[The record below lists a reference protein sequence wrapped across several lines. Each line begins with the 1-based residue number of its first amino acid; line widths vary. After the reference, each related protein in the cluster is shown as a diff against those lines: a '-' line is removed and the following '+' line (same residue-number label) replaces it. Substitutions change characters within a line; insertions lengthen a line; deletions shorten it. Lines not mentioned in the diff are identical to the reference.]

1 VYFAILPTPNSGLIP
16 TRSTPD
22 PTRDPCPVIRIAE
35 GSVNAFDSARVARL
49 ASRVSS
55 FAWRPLRMEFPRK
68 LLILGLLANFTLLSQ
83 ASTQPV
89 HARHAM
95 VVTVHALASQVGVEI
110 LQAGGNAVDA
120 AVATGFALAV
130 VHPPAGNIG
139 GGGFMLIRMA
149 DGKTHFL
156 DYREKAPEAASRD
169 MYLDA
174 QGNVVDG
181 ASEFGYKS
189 IGVPGSVAGMVYA
202 EQKYGKL
209 TLKQVMAP
217 AIELARDGYALTWGE
232 AEDFHDRYLAQY
244 PESRRVFQRNGDY
257 YKPGEIFRQPDLAG
271 TLERIAAQPDDFY
284 HGALAREL
292 AAAVQKGGGLITAD
306 DLAHYEVKERE
317 PVRGIYRGY
326 EVISAPPPSSGGTVL
341 LESLNM
347 LEGYALA
354 KMESRSAE
362 SVHFTVEAFR
372 RAFFDRAEFM
382 GDPDF
387 SRIPVAQLLD
397 KRYAAAWRETIDP
410 QHASPSKEL
419 QRPAVFS
426 ELEQYAAAHP
436 PTNASPESN
445 HTTHYSVVDAE
456 GNAVAV
462 TTTINDWFGSRV
474 TADGLGFLLNDEMDD
489 FSAKPGVPNADGL
502 IQGAANAIG
511 PRKRPL
517 SSMTP
522 TIVVHNGK
530 TVMVLGSP
538 GSSKIIT
545 TVANVLMGVVDYGM
559 NIQEAV
565 NAPRFHH
572 QWLPDVVNVEKWF
585 SPDALNTLR
594 KMGYNVQVGLGS
606 GDDYSPYWSD
616 AECIAI
622 DEKTGE
628 RLGATDGRNSN
639 GKAVG
644 Y

>member
-1 VYFAILPTPNSGLIP
+1 M
-16 TRSTPD
+16 RS
-22 PTRDPCPVIRIAE
+22 
-35 GSVNAFDSARVARL
+35 
-49 ASRVSS
+49 
-55 FAWRPLRMEFPRK
+55 PRK
-68 LLILGLLANFTLLSQ
+68 LLIRLLLTILALASSAFT
-83 ASTQPV
+83 ATRPV
-89 HARHAM
+89 HAQHAM
-95 VVTVHALASQVGVEI
+95 VVSVQEPASQAGVEI

-130 VHPPAGNIG
+130 VHSPAGNIG

-149 DGKTHFL
+149 DGKAHFL
-156 DYREKAPEAASRD
+156 DYREKAPASATRD
-169 MYLDA
+169 MYLDP
-174 QGNVVDG
+174 QGNVIEG
-181 ASEFGYKS
+181 ASEYGYKA
-189 IGVPGSVAGMVYA
+189 IGVPGSVAGMVTA
-202 EQKYGKL
+202 EKKFGKL

-217 AIELARDGYALTWGE
+217 AIKLARDGFALTWDE
-232 AEDFHDRYLAQY
+232 AHDLHDSYLAKF

-257 YKPGEIFRQPDLAG
+257 YKSGEIFRQPDLAR
-271 TLERIAAQPDDFY
+271 TLERISENPDDFY

-292 AAAVQKGGGLITAD
+292 AAAVQKGGGLITVE

-317 PVRGIYRGY
+317 PVHGSYRGY
-326 EVISAPPPSSGGTVL
+326 DVISAPPPSSGGTVL
-341 LESLNM
+341 IESLNI
-347 LEGYALA
+347 LEGYDLA
-354 KMESRSAE
+354 KMQNRSAQ
-362 SVHFTVEAFR
+362 SIHFTVEGFR

-387 SRIPVAQLLD
+387 SKIPVAQLLD
-397 KRYAAAWRETIDP
+397 KRYAAAWRESIDP
-410 QHASPSKEL
+410 EHATASKEL
-419 QRPAVFS
+419 KRPAIFS
-426 ELEQYAAAHP
+426 ELEQYAEAHP
-436 PTNASPESN
+436 REVPRRESN

-456 GNAVAV
+456 GNAVSV

-489 FSAKPGVPNADGL
+489 FSSKPGVPNADGL
-502 IQGAANAIG
+502 IQGTANEIG
-511 PRKRPL
+511 PGKRPL

-559 NIQEAV
+559 NLQEAV
-565 NAPRFHH
+565 NAPRFHN

-585 SPDALNTLR
+585 SPDTVNTLG
-594 KMGYNVQVGLGS
+594 KMGYKVQVGLHDGQ
-606 GDDYSPYWSD
+606 DVSPYWSD

-628 RLGATDGRNSN
+628 RLGATDGRNSH